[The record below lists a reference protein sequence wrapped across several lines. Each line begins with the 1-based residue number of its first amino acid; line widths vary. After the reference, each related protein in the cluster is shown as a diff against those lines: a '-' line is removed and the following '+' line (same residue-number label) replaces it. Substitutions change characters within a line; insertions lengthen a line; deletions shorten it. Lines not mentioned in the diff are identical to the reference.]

1 MKKHL
6 YTLLFMAV
14 ALFSAVSL
22 ASCSSDNNDNPGGGG
37 DKPVVD
43 EINVYAAYVSSD
55 VFDLCDISLTLHSGT
70 KSKTVKLDKASG
82 KLMDVVYMDDPLLGK
97 ASYPAYR
104 FLFDNVDG
112 NKGVDKVEASAVLK
126 SGAAAMIENMSP
138 EAKVYYL
145 AGCAMV
151 MAEFQP
157 TGNYSFEGVVTTG
170 FKDFKRE
177 GLLGERDGVKIYE
190 TLPASFARN
199 LSK

>member
-1 MKKHL
+1 MKKNL

-22 ASCSSDNNDNPGGGG
+22 ASCSSDDDTTGGG

-43 EINVYAAYVSSD
+43 KINVYAGYISSD

-97 ASYPAYR
+97 GTYPAYR

-112 NKGVDKVEASAVLK
+112 NKGIDKVEAKAVLK

-138 EAKVYYL
+138 EAKVVYL
-145 AGCAMV
+145 TASAFV
-151 MAEFQP
+151 EAEFQP
-157 TGNYSFEGVVTTG
+157 TGNYSFAANVQTIIAKFG
-170 FKDFKRE
+170 RE
-177 GLLGERDGVKIYE
+177 GLLREKDGKKNYE
-190 TLPASFARN
+190 TLPAGFEFD

>member
-1 MKKHL
+1 MKKNL

-22 ASCSSDNNDNPGGGG
+22 ASCSSDDDTTGGG
-37 DKPVVD
+37 DKPVV
-43 EINVYAAYVSSD
+43 EKINVYAGYISSD

-82 KLMDVVYMDDPLLGK
+82 KLMDVVYMDDPFLGK

-138 EAKVYYL
+138 EAKVVYL
-145 AGCAMV
+145 AGGTLIK
-151 MAEFQP
+151 AEFQP
-157 TGNYSFEGVVTTG
+157 TGSYSFEGAVTTG
-170 FKDFKRE
+170 VKDFKRE